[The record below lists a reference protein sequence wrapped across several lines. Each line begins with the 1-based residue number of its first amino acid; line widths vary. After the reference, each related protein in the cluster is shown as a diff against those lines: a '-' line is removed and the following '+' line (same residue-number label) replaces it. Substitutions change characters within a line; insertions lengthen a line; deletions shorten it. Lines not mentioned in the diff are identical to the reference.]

1 MLNPERLWQ
10 LSARLHRRGHRRA
23 ARLLKGITYLIDG
36 ALLEPEVE
44 LQGPVYLAHRGTG
57 VVVHGSTVIEP
68 HVVIWQH
75 VLIAAHNDKDE
86 QGEFGVRL
94 RSGAVIGAHSIIMC
108 PHDRT
113 LTVGR
118 GARIAAG
125 SIVTS
130 DVPDGGVVLPE
141 PSRLAH
147 INPPE
152 QWHVP

>member
-1 MLNPERLWQ
+1 
-10 LSARLHRRGHRRA
+10 
-23 ARLLKGITYLIDG
+23 
-36 ALLEPEVE
+36 
-44 LQGPVYLAHRGTG
+44 
-57 VVVHGSTVIEP
+57 
-68 HVVIWQH
+68 
-75 VLIAAHNDKDE
+75 
-86 QGEFGVRL
+86 
-94 RSGAVIGAHSIIMC
+94 MC